1 MARSYCHQAGQ
12 SVDQAVAALEKG
24 ATGLTVRRAQEAVEL
39 ALKAAL
45 RSIGVEPPKWHDV
58 GEILREHRG
67 KFPAPFA
74 ARIDAF
80 AERSAILRERRELSL
95 YGSEST
101 GQDADALFGK
111 AEAEEALAWAREIVA
126 AVKDIQP
133 GQDDGK
139 ANGA

>member
-1 MARSYCHQAGQ
+1 MARSYCHQAEQ

-67 KFPAPFA
+67 KFAAPFA
-74 ARIDAF
+74 ARIDEF
-80 AERSAILRERRELSL
+80 AEHSSVLRERRELSL
-95 YGSEST
+95 YGNEST
-101 GQDADALFGK
+101 GQNADDLFGK
-111 AEAEEALAWAREIVA
+111 PEAEEALGWAREIVA
-126 AVKDIQP
+126 AVKAIQP
-133 GQDDGK
+133 G
-139 ANGA
+139 